1 MCLGKRRKT
10 LIDMIQSSECS
21 RRYHLPNGR
30 YLKHSGKERERLSHN
45 RGLVVTLPEDGLF
58 SVKHSSMGLQI
69 GQYRILS
76 ELGAGGMGVVY
87 RALDVQLNR
96 EVALKRLRS
105 EFAASPAVLERFRR
119 EAQLQGR
126 LNHPNIAQLYALA
139 QTEEAFCIVMEFVD
153 GITLSKLLPMQWR
166 FATQVILQTL
176 DGLEYAHRCGVL
188 HRDIKPE
195 NVIIDRRGTVKV
207 MDFGIAHAVGTER
220 MTREKSLIGT
230 IEYMSPER
238 ILGQS
243 VDGRSDLY
251 AIGIVFFEMLTGR
264 LPSDSANE
272 YDLLRWHVE
281 TTAPPVT
288 DFVDVPPV
296 LANVIAKAIAKLPDD
311 RYGSCAEMAA
321 CLREAVEV
329 SGSLPS
335 LSSLVP
341 ETTSGKQLSQEALLN
356 FCNSMRILIERED
369 LSAAE
374 RILQEKLR
382 EYPNQLDL
390 LSYMDLLKMTRQP
403 STKLDEQG
411 ARREVA
417 YSRQVLRMIA
427 AERCNDSS
435 AALEIV
441 RSMRTADENNA
452 LLRLIDAHLSNVHD
466 GIGAERA

>member
-1 MCLGKRRKT
+1 M
-10 LIDMIQSSECS
+10 S
-21 RRYHLPNGR
+21 
-30 YLKHSGKERERLSHN
+30 
-45 RGLVVTLPEDGLF
+45 F
-58 SVKHSSMGLQI
+58 QI

-153 GITLSKLLPMQWR
+153 GVTLSKLLPMHWR

-195 NVIIDRRGTVKV
+195 NIIIDRRGTVKV

-238 ILGQS
+238 ILGQP

-281 TTAPPVT
+281 TTAPQVT
-288 DFVDVPPV
+288 DFVDVPPA
-296 LANVIAKAIAKLPDD
+296 LGSVIAKAVAKRPED
-311 RYGSCAEMAA
+311 RYSSCAEMAA
-321 CLREAVEV
+321 CLREAVDV

-335 LSSLVP
+335 LSSLVL
-341 ETTSGKQLSQEALLN
+341 ETASGKQLSQEALLN
-356 FCNSMRILIERED
+356 LYSSIRILIERED
-369 LSAAE
+369 LSTAE
-374 RILQEKLR
+374 RVLHEELR
-382 EYPNQLDL
+382 ECPTQVEL
-390 LSYMDLLKMTRQP
+390 LSYMDVLKVTRQP
-403 STKLDEQG
+403 STKLDEEDAQRDA
-411 ARREVA
+411 AR
-417 YSRQVLRMIA
+417 SRQMLRMIA
-427 AERCNDSS
+427 AERCDDSP
-435 AALEIV
+435 AVLEIV
-441 RSMRTADENNA
+441 RSMRMAGEDNP
-452 LLRLIDAHLSNVHD
+452 LFRLIDAHLSSTVPD
-466 GIGAERA
+466 GNGAQRT

>member
-1 MCLGKRRKT
+1 M
-10 LIDMIQSSECS
+10 S
-21 RRYHLPNGR
+21 
-30 YLKHSGKERERLSHN
+30 
-45 RGLVVTLPEDGLF
+45 F
-58 SVKHSSMGLQI
+58 QI

-153 GITLSKLLPMQWR
+153 GVTLSKLLPMQWR

-195 NVIIDRRGTVKV
+195 NIIIDRRGTVKV

-238 ILGQS
+238 ILGQA

-281 TTAPPVT
+281 TTAPPAT

-296 LANVIAKAIAKLPDD
+296 LASVIAKAIAKRPED
-311 RYGSCAEMAA
+311 RYSSCVEMAA
-321 CLREAVEV
+321 CLREAIDV

-335 LSSLVP
+335 LSGLVP
-341 ETTSGKQLSQEALLN
+341 GTTSGKQLSQEALLN
-356 FCNSMRILIERED
+356 LYSSIRILIERED
-369 LSAAE
+369 LSTAE
-374 RILQEKLR
+374 RVLHEELR
-382 EYPNQLDL
+382 ECPTQVELLD
-390 LSYMDLLKMTRQP
+390 YMDVLKVTRQP
-403 STKLDEQG
+403 STKLDEEG
-411 ARREVA
+411 ARRDAVR
-417 YSRQVLRMIA
+417 SRQMLRMMA
-427 AERCNDSS
+427 AERCNDVP
-435 AALEIV
+435 AVLEIV
-441 RSMRTADENNA
+441 RSMRMAGEDNTLFR
-452 LLRLIDAHLSNVHD
+452 LLDAHLLANVPD
-466 GIGAERA
+466 GNGVQRA

>member
-1 MCLGKRRKT
+1 M
-10 LIDMIQSSECS
+10 S
-21 RRYHLPNGR
+21 
-30 YLKHSGKERERLSHN
+30 
-45 RGLVVTLPEDGLF
+45 F
-58 SVKHSSMGLQI
+58 QI

-87 RALDVQLNR
+87 RALDIQLNR

-153 GITLSKLLPMQWR
+153 GITLSRLLPMQWR

-230 IEYMSPER
+230 IEYISPER
-238 ILGQS
+238 ILGQA

-251 AIGIVFFEMLTGR
+251 AIGLVFFEMLAGR

-272 YDLLRWHVE
+272 YDLLKWHVE

-288 DFVDVPPV
+288 NFVDVPPA
-296 LANVIAKAIAKLPDD
+296 LANIIAKAIAKLPED
-311 RYGSCAEMAA
+311 RYISCAEMATA
-321 CLREAVEV
+321 LREAVDAP
-329 SGSLPS
+329 GSLPS

-341 ETTSGKQLSQEALLN
+341 QTTSAKQLSKEELMN
-356 FCNSMRILIERED
+356 VYNSLRTLIERGD
-369 LSAAE
+369 LSTAE
-374 RILQEKLR
+374 RVLHEELHTCPT
-382 EYPNQLDL
+382 EVDL
-390 LSYMDLLKMTRQP
+390 LSYMELLKLARQP
-403 STKLDEQG
+403 SMKFDEQD
-411 ARREVA
+411 ARQESAR
-417 YSRQVLRMIA
+417 SRQVLRMIA
-427 AERCNDSS
+427 AERCNDTS

-441 RSMRTADENNA
+441 RSTRAAGDSNP
-452 LLRLIDAHLSNVHD
+452 LLHLIDLHLSSNPHD
-466 GIGAERA
+466 GNGAASA